1 MRNKE
6 RMKRILWL
14 SFFVLLVFT
23 PIGVLITGPAPSP
36 SRSPWL
42 DISVAMGF
50 IGLALMAVQFALTAR
65 IKPLKEPFGSD
76 LIYHFHRQISIAS
89 FFLILSHPII
99 LFLIDSRYLRFLN
112 IFQAP
117 WYGKLGV
124 FSIVLLLFVVIS
136 AEYRKKLNI
145 AYAFWK
151 FWHGILTTLVVGA
164 ALIHIFLVGN
174 YLSYPLERAIWIGY
188 TAAWLVLLCY
198 TRIIYPLKLTHNK
211 FSVASLR
218 EERGTSWTIT
228 LRSTHNK
235 PLLFKPGQFAWLTI
249 WKTPFSDT
257 EHPFSISSSSERSD
271 EISFTIKDLGKF
283 TSTIKDLKVGQDV
296 YVDGPHGAFS
306 MDRYPDTQKLI
317 FIAGGIGITPIMSML
332 RSMLDRHDWRPVK
345 LFYNNRDWDSVTFR
359 EEIAELEKKLDLQII
374 YTLEKPPQKW
384 NGESGYLT
392 ESVLK
397 KYLPQ
402 SWIQEDA
409 QIFICGPQVM
419 MDLVAKQCLNL
430 GFQQRQIHYELF
442 NLV

>member
-1 MRNKE
+1 MKNKE
-6 RMKRILWL
+6 RLKRTLWVL
-14 SFFVLLVFT
+14 FFLLLVFT
-23 PIGVLITGPAPSP
+23 PIGILIAGPSP
-36 SRSPWL
+36 SPNRLPWL
-42 DISVAMGF
+42 DISVGMGF

-99 LFLIDSRYLRFLN
+99 LFLIGSRYLRFLN
-112 IFQAP
+112 IFTSP
-117 WYGKLGV
+117 LYTKLGV
-124 FSIVLLLFVVIS
+124 LAIFLLISVVVS
-136 AEYRKKLNI
+136 AEYRKKLKI
-145 AYAFWK
+145 PYAFWK
-151 FWHGILTTLVVGA
+151 FWHGILTTLIVGA

-188 TAAWLVLLCY
+188 TVAWLSLLCY
-198 TRIIYPLKLTHNK
+198 TRIIYPLKLIRNK
-211 FSVASLR
+211 FNVAALK

-228 LRSTHNK
+228 LHSVRNK
-235 PLLFKPGQFAWLTI
+235 PLHFKPGQFAWLTI

-257 EHPFSISSSSERSD
+257 EHPFSFSSSSERPS

-283 TSTIKDLKVGQDV
+283 TSTIKELKTGQDV

-306 MDRYPDTQKLI
+306 MDRYPDTQKLV

-332 RSMLDRHDWRPVK
+332 RSMLDRHDRRSVK
-345 LFYNNRDWDSVTFR
+345 LFYNNRDWESVTFR
-359 EEIAELEKKLDLQII
+359 EEIAEFEKKLDLQVI

-384 NGESGYLT
+384 DGESGYLT
-392 ESVLK
+392 ELILK

-402 SWIQEDA
+402 SWIQDDTA
-409 QIFICGPQVM
+409 IFLCGPQVM
-419 MDLVAKQCLNL
+419 MDMVVKQCLNL
-430 GFQQRQIHYELF
+430 GFHQRQIHYELF